1 MNDIKI
7 HIESEVKGCSRYVDG
22 SNAWLIRD
30 ATVGK
35 LAEKLM
41 KLLNIPIVTNSALRA
56 KVEKLEKENE
66 FLRFMVENGLGED
79 DLKND
84 ITLPHDITR

>member
-1 MNDIKI
+1 MNDVKI
-7 HIESEVKGCSRYVDG
+7 HITSEIKACSRYVNG
-22 SNAWLIRD
+22 SNAWIIND
-30 ATVGK
+30 ATVGT
-35 LAEKLM
+35 LAERLM

-84 ITLPHDITR
+84 ITLPHDI

>member
-7 HIESEVKGCSRYVDG
+7 HIESEIRGCSRYVDG
-22 SNAWLIRD
+22 SNSWIIRD
-30 ATVGK
+30 ATVGN

-66 FLRFMVENGLGED
+66 FLKFMVENGLGED

-84 ITLPHDITR
+84 ITLPNDI

>member
-1 MNDIKI
+1 MIMNDIKI
-7 HIESEVKGCSRYVDG
+7 HIVSEIKGSSRYVNG
-22 SNAWLIRD
+22 SNAWIIRD
-30 ATVGK
+30 AAVGR
-35 LAEKLM
+35 LAETLM

-66 FLRFMVENGLGED
+66 YLKFMIENGLGED

-84 ITLPHDITR
+84 ITLPHDI

>member
-7 HIESEVKGCSRYVDG
+7 HIESTIKGCSRYVDG
-22 SNAWLIRD
+22 SNAWIIRD
-30 ATVGK
+30 ATVGS

-41 KLLNIPIVTNSALRA
+41 KLLNIPIVTNRALRA

-84 ITLPHDITR
+84 ITLPHDI